1 MYLIC
6 NTIYLMRSFLPPATK
21 FGQGYVFTG
30 MCDSVHGGGGGGSAS
45 VHAGIPPWEQTP
57 PPRSRP
63 PPRPGRPPL
72 EQTPPG
78 RHPPPQTRHPPGQA
92 LPPGTEHAGRYGQCA
107 GGTHPTGMQSC
118 FRHVKASFTLILNVT
133 IFRRSTFVLFYG
145 HFNGQNGSANP
156 FCL

>member
-30 MCDSVHGGGGGGSAS
+30 MCDSVHRGVCLSACWDT
-45 VHAGIPPWEQTP
+45 PPEQTP

-72 EQTPPG
+72 EQTPPSS
-78 RHPPPQTRHPPGQA
+78 RHPPKTRHPPGQA
-92 LPPGTEHAGRYGQCA
+92 LPPPPGTEHAGRYGQCA

-118 FRHVKASFTLILNVT
+118 FRHVKASFTLILNVI
-133 IFRRSTFVLFYG
+133 IFRSGTFVLFYG
-145 HFNGQNGSANP
+145 HFDGQNGSANP